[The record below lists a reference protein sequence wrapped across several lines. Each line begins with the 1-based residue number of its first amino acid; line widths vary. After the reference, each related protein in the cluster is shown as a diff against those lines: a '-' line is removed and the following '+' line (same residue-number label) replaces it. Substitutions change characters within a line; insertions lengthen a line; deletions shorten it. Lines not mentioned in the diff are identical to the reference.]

1 MAPNEPTPWPAQAA
15 DTVERLVGTV
25 REMATGRILKAV
37 RGVVF
42 GFVALILGLIA
53 LTILAIAAVRALTL
67 IPGGVW
73 VGYAIAGGVFLL
85 IGFGLW
91 SRRSKEPA

>member
-1 MAPNEPTPWPAQAA
+1 MAPNDPTPWPAQAA
-15 DTVERLVGTV
+15 DTIERLVGTV
-25 REMATGRILKAV
+25 REKATGPILKAV
-37 RGVVF
+37 RAVVF

-53 LTILAIAAVRALTL
+53 VTILAIVAVRLLTL

-85 IGFGLW
+85 VGFGLW